1 MTTLLR
7 QLKPAFRIESVAT
20 TSNGVNITW
29 KDSHESFYHNLW
41 LLDSCRCSSCFQR
54 DTLSL
59 NHGHDLLKM
68 PLNPTPQE
76 VKINREGNLDIV
88 WGGEQTGH
96 HSVFDA
102 SWLRVHCQKDP
113 ALKQRKKPQLW
124 DASVSIPYF
133 DYDQVMTDDGVF
145 LSYLNKLVELGVA
158 VIENAPNNE
167 PSFRAL
173 VERVG
178 PLRQRYHPT
187 NVFTMDRKNA
197 LAQTIQHSYQL
208 GRLRNHT
215 DVTAYDIPTGIQY
228 LQCTLYDNPD
238 NDRQAY
244 STVVDG
250 FKLAEVIKQENPY
263 FFELLTTEYIPAGR
277 RRLCVEEKLADT
289 DTSARKYEWD
299 AYRRNHL
306 INLDEKGNVYQVRYN
321 HNTRIPLEVDFDK
334 IEDLLAAYRR
344 FSQLLQDP
352 QYVAEF
358 LLTPGQVLVVNNWR
372 VLHGRTGIWGNSL
385 QRSLL
390 GTYLEEET
398 FRCRRR
404 ILLGDKTGMSNLWL
418 MGCSDRALEIL
429 ADRYLENSSN

>member
-1 MTTLLR
+1 MTTLLK

-20 TSNGVNITW
+20 TDNGINITW

-41 LLDSCRCSSCFQR
+41 LRDSCRCTKCFQR

-59 NHGHDLLKM
+59 NSGHDLLEIS
-68 PLNPTPQE
+68 LNPTPQS
-76 VKINREGNLDIV
+76 VTINSEGNLDIL
-88 WGGEQTGH
+88 WGGEDTGH
-96 HSVFDA
+96 QSVFDS
-102 SWLRVHCQKDP
+102 SWLRVHCHNDP
-113 ALKQRKKPQLW
+113 VLKQRQKPQLW
-124 DASVSIPYF
+124 DASVSISYF
-133 DYDQVMTDDGVF
+133 DYQEVMTDDEVF
-145 LSYLNKLVELGVA
+145 LSYLNTLVELGVA
-158 VIENAPNNE
+158 VIENAPNDE

-187 NVFTMDRKNA
+187 NVFTMDRKNTV
-197 LAQTIQHSYQL
+197 AQAIQHSYQL

-228 LQCTLYDNPD
+228 LQCTVYDNPD
-238 NDRQAY
+238 NDKQAH

-263 FFELLTTEYIPAGR
+263 FYELLTTEYIPAGR
-277 RRLCVEEKLADT
+277 RRLKVEEKLGEHES
-289 DTSARKYEWD
+289 SARKYEWD

-306 INLDEKGNVYQVRYN
+306 IELDENGEVYQVRYN
-321 HNTRIPLEVDFDK
+321 HNTRIPLEVDYDK
-334 IEDLLAAYRR
+334 IQDLLTAYRR
-344 FSQLLQDP
+344 FSELLQDP
-352 QYVAEF
+352 EYNAEF
-358 LLTPGQVLVVNNWR
+358 LLNPGQVLVVNNWR
-372 VLHGRTGIWGNSL
+372 VLHGRTGISSNNL

-404 ILLGDKTGMSNLWL
+404 ILLGDKTGMSDLWL

-429 ADRYLENSSN
+429 AERYL

>member
-7 QLKPAFRIESVAT
+7 QLKPSFRIESIAT
-20 TSNGVNITW
+20 HDNGVEITW
-29 KDSHESFYHNLW
+29 KDGHQSFYHHLW
-41 LLDSCRCSSCFQR
+41 LLDSCRCPKCFQR

-59 NHGHDLLKM
+59 NNSGHDLLKI

-76 VKINREGNLDIV
+76 VTIDPEGNLDIV
-88 WGGEQTGH
+88 WGGQETGH
-96 HSVFDA
+96 HSVFDP
-102 SWLRVHCQKDP
+102 SWLRVHCYDDP
-113 ALKQRKKPQLW
+113 ALKQKSKPQLW

-133 DYDQVMTDDGVF
+133 DYHEVMNDDDVL
-145 LSYLNKLVELGVA
+145 LSYLNRLVELGVA
-158 VIENAPNNE
+158 VIENAPNDE
-167 PSFRAL
+167 QSFRAL
-173 VERVG
+173 IERVG

-197 LAQTIQHSYQL
+197 VAQAIQHSYQL

-215 DVTAYDIPTGIQY
+215 DVTAYDIPTGIQF

-250 FKLAEVIKQENPY
+250 FKLAEVIKTENPY

-277 RRLCVEEKLADT
+277 RRLSVEEKLSENDS
-289 DTSARKYEWD
+289 SARKYEWE

-306 INLDEKGNVYQVRYN
+306 INLDENGEVYQIRYN
-321 HNTRIPLEVDFDK
+321 HNTRIPLEVSYDK
-334 IEDLLAAYRR
+334 IQDLLTAYRR
-344 FSQLLQDP
+344 FAQLLQDP
-352 QYVAEF
+352 DYNAEF
-358 LLTPGQVLVVNNWR
+358 LLTPGQVLVVDNWR
-372 VLHGRTGIWGNSL
+372 VLHGRTGIWSPSL
-385 QRSLL
+385 KRTLL
-390 GTYLEEET
+390 GAYLEEET

-404 ILLGDKTGMSNLWL
+404 ILLGEKTGMSNLWL

-429 ADRYLENSSN
+429 ADRYV